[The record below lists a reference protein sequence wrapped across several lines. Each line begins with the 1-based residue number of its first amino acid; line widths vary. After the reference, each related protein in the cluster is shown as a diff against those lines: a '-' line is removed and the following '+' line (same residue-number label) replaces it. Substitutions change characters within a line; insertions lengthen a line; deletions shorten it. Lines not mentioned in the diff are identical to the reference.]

1 MAAVYSDFLFRAIG
15 RDIGKEHL
23 QTQWGP
29 VRLERQLGTIW
40 PAEATGEPAL
50 PARFIP
56 STFVIH
62 TKSR

>member
-1 MAAVYSDFLFRAIG
+1 MVAVYRDFLFRDID

-23 QTQWGP
+23 QAQWGP

-40 PAEATGEPAL
+40 PAEATGEPAF

-56 STFVIH
+56 PTL
-62 TKSR
+62 